1 MGFFGHRARR
11 RDQQG
16 FTLIELMI
24 VVVIIGVLAGLAI
37 PRFSIASMRAK
48 EREAD
53 LILRHVYSMQQ
64 AYYAERGTFAS
75 RVDDLR
81 TVGFQDPA
89 PGQLKFYIWNGD
101 ASVANGACLA
111 SNSTHDNRAVNFING
126 EISNC

>member
-1 MGFFGHRARR
+1 MGFLKPQARQ
-11 RDQQG
+11 RDNRG

-24 VVVIIGVLAGLAI
+24 VVVIIGILAALAV

-53 LILRHVYSMQQ
+53 VMLRHVYSMQQ
-64 AYYAERGTFAS
+64 AYFSERGMFAA

-89 PGQLKFYIWNGD
+89 PGQLKFYTWNGD
-101 ASVANGACLA
+101 ASIVNGACLA
-111 SNSTHDNRAVNFING
+111 SNSTHDSRAVDFVSG